1 MFLGLWKINRES
13 WNFQFKCSLGSCS
26 YYLTCCVLHNY
37 CEMWKI
43 LKPNNVNDTTRKDNL
58 VGFRGD
64 RLPTLKDGEHAKQEG
79 ESMRTKIFEQWL
91 LDHAKV

>member
-1 MFLGLWKINRES
+1 
-13 WNFQFKCSLGSCS
+13 
-26 YYLTCCVLHNY
+26 
-37 CEMWKI
+37 
-43 LKPNNVNDTTRKDNL
+43 VNDTTRKDNL